1 MVAPLEERNI
11 PFTFVFGNHDDQA
24 FGIPKEKQLK
34 MYQSHKN
41 CLAVAGDPALAGLC
55 NHYIPLKSEDGK
67 KTEFVL
73 YFIDSLSTSLDG
85 RCAAVTKEQIAWY
98 KSVRDALKAENGNY
112 VPAIAF
118 QHIPVPEMWDLLK
131 EVPKSQKPHAQGF
144 REHYGKYYDIDERF
158 LPKRQLRFP
167 VGNTRDPAKTPAN
180 WKRFPKRAIRSRCS
194 SAMTTTTALS
204 ANIRICCLATRKAA
218 ASTSTVRA

>member
-1 MVAPLEERNI
+1 MTAPLGKAADMRFHNGKFRVMQVADIQDTQQMSSDTLTFLSAALDEAKPDLVVFTGDQFKGYGVTFLLGDREKNYEKAISRMVAPLEERNI

-73 YFIDSLSTSLDG
+73 YLIDSLSTSLDG
-85 RCAAVTKEQIAWY
+85 RCAAVTKEQIA
-98 KSVRDALKAENGNY
+98 
-112 VPAIAF
+112 
-118 QHIPVPEMWDLLK
+118 
-131 EVPKSQKPHAQGF
+131 
-144 REHYGKYYDIDERF
+144 
-158 LPKRQLRFP
+158 
-167 VGNTRDPAKTPAN
+167 
-180 WKRFPKRAIRSRCS
+180 
-194 SAMTTTTALS
+194 
-204 ANIRICCLATRKAA
+204 
-218 ASTSTVRA
+218 